1 VAPTPK
7 RALWSTAAL
16 LFSGLFCFLFP
27 AALWAVPSA
36 EPPRTLLDRF
46 SFSHVGV
53 LVLIAGTA
61 LVAALVQRYAP
72 KKRVHVRRTV
82 ILLLVYITTLGLGAV
97 LGHYDKTSAADT
109 VRTISDLLATFT
121 VINLG
126 TIAIFDLI
134 LPALAIETTTIVI
147 DLVTGLG
154 YVVVF
159 LAAARRWGL
168 DFSSVLATSAVVTAI
183 LAFSLQATLG
193 NILGGVALQI
203 DKSIRVGD
211 WIQLE
216 PNGRQGRVR
225 EIRWRHTVLETR
237 DWDTLI
243 IPNATLLAANILI
256 LGKRESEPCQRRM
269 NIHFNV
275 DFRYNPVDVVAA
287 VEAAF
292 SGSLPEGV
300 ASDPAPNCVC
310 LDFANTGRDSF
321 SYYSLRYWLVDLS
334 RDDMV
339 SSRVRA
345 RLFAALK
352 RANIPLAV
360 PAAQL
365 FVENDDSERRERKRR
380 RELERRLQA
389 LRSVGFLQPLT
400 EEELVN
406 VANALKYAPFAPGE
420 TVSKQGA
427 VAHFLYILAEGAV
440 EVRVSVEGSEPRMVH
455 TLHAPT
461 FFGEM
466 GLMTGEP
473 RNATVVAVSDIECYR
488 LDKMAFKKIL
498 AERPLIASE
507 ISSILAERRLE
518 IEEAIGDVESRKMRV
533 HLERNRILSTIRGF
547 FGLGEE
553 APESER

>member
-1 VAPTPK
+1 MADLPP
-7 RALWSTAAL
+7 
-16 LFSGLFCFLFP
+16 
-27 AALWAVPSA
+27 
-36 EPPRTLLDRF
+36 EPPRTLLDSFAF
-46 SFSHVGV
+46 SEIGV
-53 LVLIAGTA
+53 LSLIVGTA
-61 LVAALVQRYAP
+61 LVAMLVRRYAP

-82 ILLLVYITTLGLGAV
+82 ILLLLYITTLGVGAV
-97 LGHYDKTSAADT
+97 LGRYDQAGAAGT

-126 TIAIFDLI
+126 SIAIFDLA
-134 LPALAIETTTIVI
+134 LPALSIEITTIVI
-147 DLVTGLG
+147 DIVTGLA
-154 YVVVF
+154 YVVTI
-159 LAAARRWGL
+159 LGGARRWGL

-183 LAFSLQATLG
+183 LALSLQATLG

-237 DWDTLI
+237 EWDTLI
-243 IPNATLLAANILI
+243 VPNATLLAANILI
-256 LGKRESEPCQRRM
+256 LGKREGEPAQRRM
-269 NIHFNV
+269 NIFFNV
-275 DFRYNPVDVVAA
+275 DFRYNPVDVIAA
-287 VEAAF
+287 VDAAF

-300 ASDPAPNCVC
+300 AKEPPPNCVC
-310 LDFANTGRDSF
+310 LDFANAGRDSF
-321 SYYSLRYWLVDLS
+321 AYYSLRFWLTDIA
-334 RDDMV
+334 RDDPV
-339 SSRVRA
+339 SSRMRT

-389 LRSVGFLQPLT
+389 LRGVGFLQPLN
-400 EEELVN
+400 EDELVN
-406 VANALKYAPFAPGE
+406 VANALKYTPFAPGE
-420 TVSKQGA
+420 TVTKQGS

-440 EVRVSVEGSEPRMVH
+440 EVRVSMEGGETRTVR
-455 TLHAPT
+455 TLQAPT

-473 RNATVVAVSDIECYR
+473 RSATVVAVSDVDCYR

-498 AERPLIASE
+498 AERPQIASD
-507 ISSILAERRLE
+507 ISALLAERRME
-518 IEEAIGDVESRKMRV
+518 IEEAIGDMDVESRKTRMD
-533 HLERNRILSTIRGF
+533 LEQNRILSTIRDF

-553 APESER
+553 VAESRRETFRA